1 VPPRDK
7 QQRGQRD
14 APLHRGNP
22 AKTANRAASIRARL
36 QQYLHAAKPDF
47 NLRLT
52 QYGLEFLL

>member
-1 VPPRDK
+1 M
-7 QQRGQRD
+7 
-14 APLHRGNP
+14 
-22 AKTANRAASIRARL
+22 TANRAASIRARL